1 MANSANNSTAA
12 VTSHMAR
19 ALKNSFLWN
28 HKLHMT
34 EILGGQGPKWPESK
48 AGREAWT
55 AFYVEFAEY
64 LNNQFGYEAVSNTL
78 DYLVKTK
85 KDGDEDHAVSLLIG
99 RPWGPTAAPT
109 AALTAAPTAQP
120 AQPALTDPK
129 AMLTQAFLAGTIS
142 VESFTQAVAALDGAA
157 AAPAPT
163 AKPKLEV
170 VQPEPE
176 AEAEAEAEAESSPL
190 PTPVVIPVA
199 YEADDDDL
207 PF

>member
-55 AFYVEFAEY
+55 AFYVEFAQY
-64 LNNQFGYEAVSNTL
+64 LDQQFGRKNVSECL

-85 KDGDEDHAVSLLIG
+85 KDGDVDHAVSLLVG
-99 RPWGPTAAPT
+99 HPWGPTPTATSATAASPAAAP
-109 AALTAAPTAQP
+109 AA
-120 AQPALTDPK
+120 DPK
-129 AMLTQAFLAGTIS
+129 TMLTQAFLAGTIS
-142 VESFTQAVAALDGAA
+142 VEAFTQAVAALDGAA
-157 AAPAPT
+157 ADAPT

-170 VQPEPE
+170 VPEPE
-176 AEAEAEAEAESSPL
+176 VEAEAEAESTPL